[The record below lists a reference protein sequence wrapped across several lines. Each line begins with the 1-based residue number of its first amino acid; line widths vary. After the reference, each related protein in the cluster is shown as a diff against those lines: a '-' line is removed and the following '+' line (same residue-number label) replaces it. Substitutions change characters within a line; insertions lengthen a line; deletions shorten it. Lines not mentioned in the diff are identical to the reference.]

1 MMILFTVM
9 GALARLLGLCSLG
22 KVSIGNAVIVLLQ
35 ILFSG
40 IVVIYLDDIL
50 KKGYGLLSSVSLF
63 TATTIWY
70 GFETGR
76 ITIELVYPCK
86 ITLLSFS
93 CTVEIYCGKLLVP

>member
-1 MMILFTVM
+1 M
-9 GALARLLGLCSLG
+9 
-22 KVSIGNAVIVLLQ
+22 IVLLQ
-35 ILFSG
+35 ILFSS
-40 IVVIYLDDIL
+40 IVVIYVDDIL

-86 ITLLSFS
+86 TTLLSFS

>member
-50 KKGYGLLSSVSLF
+50 KRDMDCYRASHCSLPQLFGKGL
-63 TATTIWY
+63 
-70 GFETGR
+70 
-76 ITIELVYPCK
+76 
-86 ITLLSFS
+86 
-93 CTVEIYCGKLLVP
+93 KLEESR

>member
-1 MMILFTVM
+1 MKFLYREQKLMMILFTVM

-63 TATTIWY
+63 TATTIW
-70 GFETGR
+70 
-76 ITIELVYPCK
+76 
-86 ITLLSFS
+86 
-93 CTVEIYCGKLLVP
+93 